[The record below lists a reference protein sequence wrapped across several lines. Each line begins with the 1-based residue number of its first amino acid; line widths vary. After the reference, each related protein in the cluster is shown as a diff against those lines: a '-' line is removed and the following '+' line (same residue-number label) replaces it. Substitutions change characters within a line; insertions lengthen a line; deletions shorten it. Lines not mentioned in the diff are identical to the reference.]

1 MPWSTLSEVVPRTP
15 GVVTSAARKHLDS
28 RRRCVFLALGHN
40 VACLSPADGHSS
52 KEGND
57 REAEMGV
64 ARTVRSGEDKS
75 RLLGVNWCGER

>member
-1 MPWSTLSEVVPRTP
+1 MTRSTLSEVVPRTP
-15 GVVTSAARKHLDS
+15 GVDGGGKEAPRQQAALS
-28 RRRCVFLALGHN
+28 VFLGLGHN